1 MSLAIF
7 GTSGGMSPHRKSL
20 TSTALYPAPPPPPAN
35 QTRLVQ
41 ISKSHSVTQRATEQ
55 QENGVSDPCE
65 YLADTLLPDS
75 GFELIDHFDLQGGGF
90 ISL

>member
-1 MSLAIF
+1 MIPTDISNLDDLLNKFI
-7 GTSGGMSPHRKSL
+7 SG
-20 TSTALYPAPPPPPAN
+20 APPGKS
-35 QTRLVQ
+35 TRRVQ